1 MKIEI
6 KVRKL
11 SGGNRSL
18 YLEYYETGF
27 RKRECLH
34 LYLLP
39 DDAPKAR
46 TVNSEVY
53 NRAMEIRAERMLNP
67 TVIERGNEKN
77 KKRNGNNWETNPTWL
92 EWCDEYIAWSKGCGN
107 CQKMMYHKNIVRKR
121 IAAYLSNKGKE
132 NILLKDVGKET
143 IKELFDYMRN
153 EYRNPNQIKNGDGKL
168 ADYTLL
174 LFEETVKAIFNRA
187 VRMEHIPFN
196 PVYSLTKAERFH
208 APDKHREF
216 LTPEELTRFLSV
228 ETDTENERNV
238 QLAFG
243 LSCMTGLRLGDM
255 QHLRWSDITDN
266 DGIPTIR
273 IIQRKTKRLAV
284 IPLNEMALSLLPP
297 HEHCDADSLIFHL
310 VKKSDNISKYV
321 RRIKDKAGIKK
332 DITYHCSRHT
342 TATLAITAG
351 ADISSVKDILGHGS
365 IASTEVYAKVA
376 LEKKMEAINL
386 FNGIFDEE

>member
-6 KVRKL
+6 KERKL
-11 SGGNRSL
+11 TGGNRSL

-27 RKRECLH
+27 RKRENLH

-39 DDAPKAR
+39 DDAPKAKSINR
-46 TVNSEVY
+46 DVY
-53 NRAMEIRAERMLNP
+53 NRAMEIKAERMLNP
-67 TVIERGNEKN
+67 PTFERNNVNN
-77 KKRNGNNWETNPTWL
+77 KTSNDNNRKANLTWL
-92 EWCDEYIAWSKGCGN
+92 EWCDEYIAWSKDCGN
-107 CQKMMYHKNIVRKR
+107 CQKMMQHKNIVRKR

-132 NILLKDVGKET
+132 NILLKNVSKEN
-143 IKELFDYMRN
+143 INGLFDYMRN

-174 LFEETVKAIFNRA
+174 LFEETVNAIFNRA
-187 VRMEHIPFN
+187 VRMELIPFN
-196 PVYSLTKAERFH
+196 PVHSLTKVERFH

-216 LTPEELTRFLSV
+216 LTPEELMRFLSV
-228 ETDTENERNV
+228 ETATENERNV

-255 QHLRWSDITDN
+255 QHLRWSDVIDN

-273 IIQRKTKRLAV
+273 IIQRKTRRLAV
-284 IPLNEMALSLLPP
+284 IPLNELALTLLPP
-297 HEHCDADSLIFHL
+297 HENGNADDLVFHL

-321 RRIKDKAGIKK
+321 RRIKDKAGIEK

-351 ADISSVKDILGHGS
+351 ADISAVKDILGHGS
-365 IASTEVYAKVA
+365 ITSTEVYAKVA
-376 LEKKMEAINL
+376 LEKKIEAVNL
-386 FNGIFDEE
+386 FNGVFD